1 MTSALFRPQYHDWG
15 ETFKQDTK
23 PPTDPWASQQ
33 NMSAHS
39 SVCVGGGG
47 GGGGGGIILGHASC
61 HFNFHK

>member
-39 SVCVGGGG
+39 SVCVGG
-47 GGGGGGIILGHASC
+47 AS
-61 HFNFHK
+61 